1 MLSRES
7 VPRGKVNYFFGKYVT
22 KTYWLPQVAMEE
34 EHSNNQGN
42 QGNQSPYAGPSL
54 GSPVKLQSEV
64 MGSDRDGPLLRKLRN
79 IHSFE
84 LERRLALESKPSPD
98 RFLEAW

>member
-1 MLSRES
+1 MA
-7 VPRGKVNYFFGKYVT
+7 T
-22 KTYWLPQVAMEE
+22 EE

-42 QGNQSPYAGPSL
+42 QGHQSPYAGPSL
-54 GSPVKLQSEV
+54 GSPVKLHPEV

-84 LERRLALESKPSPD
+84 LERRLALESKPSPE